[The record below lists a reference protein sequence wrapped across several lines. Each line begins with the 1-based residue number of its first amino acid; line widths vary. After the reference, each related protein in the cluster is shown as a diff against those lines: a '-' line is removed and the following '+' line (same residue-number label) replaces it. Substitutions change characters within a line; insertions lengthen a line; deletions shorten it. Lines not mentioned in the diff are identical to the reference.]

1 MQYNILTLCMQNINQ
16 KIRHIQL
23 KRKSK
28 LSFKHNENK
37 LEKCYPLLCLPPLS
51 CPRKKQASNKCPS
64 ISSIYH
70 FGLN

>member
-16 KIRHIQL
+16 KIRHIQP

-28 LSFKHNENK
+28 WSFKHNENK
-37 LEKCYPLLCLPPLS
+37 LEKGYPLLCLPPLE
-51 CPRKKQASNKCPS
+51 KQASNKCSS

-70 FGLN
+70 FGLNW